1 MRTKDS
7 RTVLRG
13 LGRSNA
19 PWLPGA
25 LRQRTDAFF
34 QRGERLYYNQLA
46 VMLTD
51 LKKQEE
57 TAWLSEVSSVPLQQS
72 LRHLDRAFRNFF
84 EGRAEYPT
92 FHKNHAVQPAAY
104 AANAFTWDGKELT

>member
-1 MRTKDS
+1 MKQKKAYKYRMYPTEEQANILARTFGCC
-7 RTVLRG
+7 RFVY
-13 LGRSNA
+13 N
-19 PWLPGA
+19 WA

-46 VMLTD
+46 VLLTE

-57 TAWLSEVSSVPLQQS
+57 VAWLSEVSSVPLQQS
-72 LRHLDRAFRNFF
+72 LRHLDTAFRNFF

-92 FHKNHAVQPAAY
+92 FH
-104 AANAFTWDGKELT
+104 

>member
-25 LRQRTDAFF
+25 LRQRTDAYY
-34 QRGERLYYNQLA
+34 QRGERLSYEGTAQQLTQ
-46 VMLTD
+46 V
-51 LKKQEE
+51 KKQEN
-57 TAWLSEVSSVPLQQS
+57 TVWLNDVAAVPLQQS

-92 FHKNHAVQPAAY
+92 FHKKHAKQSASY
-104 AANAFTWDGKELT
+104 AGTACK